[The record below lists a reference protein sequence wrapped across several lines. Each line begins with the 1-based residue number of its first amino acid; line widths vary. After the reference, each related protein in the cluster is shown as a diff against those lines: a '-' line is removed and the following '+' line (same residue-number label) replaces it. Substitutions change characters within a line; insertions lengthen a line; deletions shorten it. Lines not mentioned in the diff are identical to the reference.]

1 MAAVASSS
9 PRTGEFGFHKQTD
22 AQDGVLPLHYHGAG
36 SEPVNGSNGNV
47 DAPLDGFPADEELPE
62 PICGGCKKMI
72 DEESADAG
80 VIHFATQ
87 LWHVDCFRC
96 AKCKNPVTTDRD
108 DILLLSDGHPICG
121 QCNYSC
127 QICNLPIMEEAIMT
141 GDESYHAS
149 CFVCRSCRTPIAELV
164 FAKTSQ
170 GIYCMKC
177 HNQRVA
183 RSRRHAEKKRAAAA
197 LAAAGSGTSNA
208 SITGTPDLN
217 KTPSTPGGKFEARS
231 PSTSSH
237 TLPASPSIDS
247 SSSHPRLP
255 PKDDLTSTINS
266 NTNLS
271 PFLQSTSSGNLGR
284 PSSAGNG
291 SKRPLN
297 APTPSVSRSAERRR
311 DEYGRPSTAEPS
323 SNDLASTAGT
333 SSAISPRT
341 NAQKLAQQSTLAKL
355 EGNKPDSASPLLASA
370 FEQAASTE
378 KLKQMA
384 ERNKASENIPQ
395 DREGKNELYT
405 SEKDQGLQI
414 GLLNHAQDNLGR
426 DSPKSGLLS
435 VNHQSTA
442 DSVERNGGKIPKSP
456 SKDSRLSRAFS
467 FYDPDI
473 IGLMDSF
480 GKFDSYEEFSLDND
494 PTMGKSDA
502 NRKLDEPASESHSN
516 ASDMNEKAVQ
526 NAHDSQK
533 IDAKKHKD
541 DPSSSLTKLSETM
554 RKSIQ
559 KAHDGQVN
567 MDTNVVENMLD
578 ELEATRDRMKTLQ
591 RKYERIR
598 RASQQAAQGFSSAR
612 EEYEHEVQARYDAE
626 AEMLNLKRQLHL
638 QATKLAGVAT
648 EKDKHE
654 TLQRKNTEVKTSIK
668 SMEKDLAK
676 LQAER
681 DLALAEIDT
690 LHNVGKTA
698 HTNSSQEENAK
709 RDLVARFEG
718 IKEKYRHEIDG
729 LAAERDALLIEIEE
743 LRQSR
748 DVFAEET
755 TALNAKNEELN
766 GTLALL
772 QRRVEHAQISDQS
785 ASSQP
790 ASMPST
796 ARTVHGGFGF
806 GFGGTKNG
814 KGSISANAT
823 PTISD
828 SMANTQQAGFIPDT
842 TEHYAI
848 SAPIPVTKVEAA
860 PRKFKWMKAPKLTT
874 DSARSAG
881 QHLVAALPGVSPPV
895 PPKSANGSSSFAM
908 QQQQQQHKDQSSD
921 AQSQYTQSSSI
932 SHHHK
937 HSQDTGSNTLHNGS
951 TSVLSNGSG
960 EIVVKEH
967 LFQPFNVLRPI
978 RCFACQKNMWGQS
991 ELKCQFCGQACH
1003 VRCLQNLPISCNQP
1017 FMRSDEANADPQG
1030 PPVFGRK
1037 LSEHL
1042 QEADGGSRRVPLVVE
1057 KCVEAVELQGMDY
1070 EGIYRKSG
1078 GTSQLKIIQQL
1089 FEKGQQF
1096 NLNDQDRFNDI
1107 SAITSVLKNYFREL
1121 PEPLLTFELHERF
1134 IECVEAK
1141 NQDQTQKRATMRD
1154 LVHLLPKEHFDTL
1167 RFLIDHLYRVR
1178 LRSDD
1183 NRMSS
1188 RNLGV
1193 VFGPTLMRSH
1203 DPAQE
1208 FAHMGGKAMTIEFM
1222 IDNSDLFD

>member
-9 PRTGEFGFHKQTD
+9 PRTGDFGLHRQT
-22 AQDGVLPLHYHGAG
+22 ATQDGILPLHYHATG
-36 SEPVNGSNGNV
+36 SEPVNASNEDVG
-47 DAPLDGFPADEELPE
+47 APLDGFPADEELPE

-197 LAAAGSGTSNA
+197 LAAAGGSGASNA

-217 KTPSTPGGKFEARS
+217 KTPTTPSGKFETRS
-231 PSTSSH
+231 PSTSSQY
-237 TLPASPSIDS
+237 LPISPSIDS
-247 SSSHPRLP
+247 SSSQPRLP
-255 PKDDLTSTINS
+255 PKDDATPSTANPAA
-266 NTNLS
+266 NLS
-271 PFLQSTSSGNLGR
+271 PYIQSSSSSNLGR

-291 SKRPLN
+291 SKRPVN
-297 APTPSVSRSAERRR
+297 APAPSAQRTNDRRR
-311 DEYGRPSTAEPS
+311 DGAGRPSTAEAS
-323 SNDLASTAGT
+323 SNDMPANAG
-333 SSAISPRT
+333 SSSGISPRM

-378 KLKQMA
+378 KLKQLA
-384 ERNKASENIPQ
+384 ERNKASGEADANK
-395 DREGKNELYT
+395 GNET
-405 SEKDQGLQI
+405 HTEKDQN
-414 GLLNHAQDNLGR
+414 LLFGSRNHAQDSLDR
-426 DSPKSGLLS
+426 TSPKNGLLS
-435 VNHQSTA
+435 VNQQQSPA
-442 DSVERNGGKIPKSP
+442 ESVEVKIPKST

-494 PTMGKSDA
+494 PTTGKSNA
-502 NRKLDEPASESHSN
+502 NRKLEEPASDSHSN
-516 ASDMNEKAVQ
+516 LNTPDLNDKSTQ
-526 NAHDSQK
+526 NAHDAQK
-533 IDAKKHKD
+533 GDAKKQKEVKE

-612 EEYEHEVQARYDAE
+612 EEYEQEVQARYDAE

-668 SMEKDLAK
+668 TMEKDLAK
-676 LQAER
+676 LQTEK

-690 LHNVGKTA
+690 LHSVGKTA
-698 HTNSSQEENAK
+698 PANISQEENAK
-709 RDLVARFEG
+709 RDLVARFEK
-718 IKEKYRHEIDG
+718 IKEKYRREIDG
-729 LAAERDALLIEIEE
+729 LSAERDALLIEVEE

-748 DVFAEET
+748 DVFADET
-755 TALNAKNEELN
+755 TALNAKNEELSS
-766 GTLALL
+766 TLALL
-772 QRRVEHAQISDQS
+772 QRRVEHAQVSDQT
-785 ASSQP
+785 SSQ
-790 ASMPST
+790 ASSMPST
-796 ARTVHGGFGF
+796 ARAVHGGFGF
-806 GFGGTKNG
+806 GFGGAKNG
-814 KGSISANAT
+814 KGSVSANAT

-828 SMANTQQAGFIPDT
+828 SMMTSQQAGFIPDT

-881 QHLVAALPGVSPPV
+881 QHIVAALPGVSPPV
-895 PPKSANGSSSFAM
+895 PPKSANASSSFGM
-908 QQQQQQHKDQSSD
+908 QQQQHKDLSSD
-921 AQSQYTQSSSI
+921 TQSQYTQSSNI

-937 HSQDTGSNTLHNGS
+937 HSQDTGSSTLHNGS
-951 TSVLSNGSG
+951 TSATSNGSG

-1017 FMRSDEANADPQG
+1017 FSRSDDATADTQG

-1037 LSEHL
+1037 LSDHL

-1089 FEKGQQF
+1089 FEKGQPF

-1141 NQDQTQKRATMRD
+1141 NKDQTQKRTTMRD

-1167 RFLIDHLYRVR
+1167 HFLIDHLYRVR
-1178 LRSDD
+1178 LRADD

>member
-1 MAAVASSS
+1 
-9 PRTGEFGFHKQTD
+9 
-22 AQDGVLPLHYHGAG
+22 
-36 SEPVNGSNGNV
+36 
-47 DAPLDGFPADEELPE
+47 
-62 PICGGCKKMI
+62 
-72 DEESADAG
+72 
-80 VIHFATQ
+80 
-87 LWHVDCFRC
+87 
-96 AKCKNPVTTDRD
+96 
-108 DILLLSDGHPICG
+108 
-121 QCNYSC
+121 
-127 QICNLPIMEEAIMT
+127 
-141 GDESYHAS
+141 
-149 CFVCRSCRTPIAELV
+149 
-164 FAKTSQ
+164 
-170 GIYCMKC
+170 
-177 HNQRVA
+177 
-183 RSRRHAEKKRAAAA
+183 
-197 LAAAGSGTSNA
+197 
-208 SITGTPDLN
+208 
-217 KTPSTPGGKFEARS
+217 
-231 PSTSSH
+231 
-237 TLPASPSIDS
+237 
-247 SSSHPRLP
+247 
-255 PKDDLTSTINS
+255 
-266 NTNLS
+266 
-271 PFLQSTSSGNLGR
+271 
-284 PSSAGNG
+284 
-291 SKRPLN
+291 
-297 APTPSVSRSAERRR
+297 
-311 DEYGRPSTAEPS
+311 
-323 SNDLASTAGT
+323 
-333 SSAISPRT
+333 
-341 NAQKLAQQSTLAKL
+341 
-355 EGNKPDSASPLLASA
+355 
-370 FEQAASTE
+370 
-378 KLKQMA
+378 
-384 ERNKASENIPQ
+384 
-395 DREGKNELYT
+395 
-405 SEKDQGLQI
+405 
-414 GLLNHAQDNLGR
+414 
-426 DSPKSGLLS
+426 
-435 VNHQSTA
+435 
-442 DSVERNGGKIPKSP
+442 
-456 SKDSRLSRAFS
+456 
-467 FYDPDI
+467 
-473 IGLMDSF
+473 
-480 GKFDSYEEFSLDND
+480 
-494 PTMGKSDA
+494 
-502 NRKLDEPASESHSN
+502 
-516 ASDMNEKAVQ
+516 
-526 NAHDSQK
+526 
-533 IDAKKHKD
+533 
-541 DPSSSLTKLSETM
+541 
-554 RKSIQ
+554 
-559 KAHDGQVN
+559 
-567 MDTNVVENMLD
+567 MLD

-698 HTNSSQEENAK
+698 QTNSSQDENAK

-755 TALNAKNEELN
+755 TVLNAKNEELN

-785 ASSQP
+785 TPSQP
-790 ASMPST
+790 ISMPST
-796 ARTVHGGFGF
+796 ARTVHAGFGF
-806 GFGGTKNG
+806 GFGGAKNG
-814 KGSISANAT
+814 KGSISANNT

-828 SMANTQQAGFIPDT
+828 SMMTTQQAGFIPDT

-895 PPKSANGSSSFAM
+895 PPKSANTASSFAM
-908 QQQQQQHKDQSSD
+908 QQQQHKDQSSD
-921 AQSQYTQSSSI
+921 AQSQYTQSSNI

-937 HSQDTGSNTLHNGS
+937 QSQDTGSSTLHNGS
-951 TSVLSNGSG
+951 TSVMSNGSG

-1017 FMRSDEANADPQG
+1017 FSRSDEATADSQG

-1141 NQDQTQKRATMRD
+1141 NKDQAQKRATMRD
-1154 LVHLLPKEHFDTL
+1154 LIHLLPKEHFDTL
-1167 RFLIDHLYRVR
+1167 HFLIDHLYRVR
-1178 LRSDD
+1178 LRADD

-1203 DPAQE
+1203 DPARE

>member
-1 MAAVASSS
+1 
-9 PRTGEFGFHKQTD
+9 
-22 AQDGVLPLHYHGAG
+22 
-36 SEPVNGSNGNV
+36 
-47 DAPLDGFPADEELPE
+47 
-62 PICGGCKKMI
+62 
-72 DEESADAG
+72 
-80 VIHFATQ
+80 
-87 LWHVDCFRC
+87 
-96 AKCKNPVTTDRD
+96 
-108 DILLLSDGHPICG
+108 
-121 QCNYSC
+121 
-127 QICNLPIMEEAIMT
+127 
-141 GDESYHAS
+141 
-149 CFVCRSCRTPIAELV
+149 
-164 FAKTSQ
+164 
-170 GIYCMKC
+170 MKC

-197 LAAAGSGTSNA
+197 ALASASSEKSNA
-208 SITGTPDLN
+208 SIIGTPDLN
-217 KTPSTPGGKFEARS
+217 KTPTTPGGKFEARS
-231 PSTSSH
+231 PSTSSQL
-237 TLPASPSIDS
+237 LPGSPSIDGTS
-247 SSSHPRLP
+247 SQPPLP
-255 PKDDLTSTINS
+255 PKNDGDGASSSANPAAS
-266 NTNLS
+266 LS
-271 PFLQSTSSGNLGR
+271 PFLPSSSSSNLTR
-284 PSSAGNG
+284 PNSAGNG
-291 SKRPLN
+291 AQRRPLN
-297 APTPSVSRSAERRR
+297 APAPTNVRSIDRRA
-311 DEYGRPSTAEPS
+311 DGHGRPSTAEPS
-323 SNDLASTAGT
+323 SNDLTASAGS

-341 NAQKLAQQSTLAKL
+341 AAQKLAQQSTLAKL
-355 EGNKPDSASPLLASA
+355 EGNKADSASPLLASA
-370 FEQAASTE
+370 FEQAASSE
-378 KLKQMA
+378 KLKQSA
-384 ERNKASENIPQ
+384 EKNKRS
-395 DREGKNELYT
+395 GKTLDDGETKEIDDSKVLADTKN
-405 SEKDQGLQI
+405 SEKEQKLPSGLR
-414 GLLNHAQDNLGR
+414 NNAQDNLKH
-426 DSPKSGLLS
+426 DPTKEGLLS
-435 VNHQSTA
+435 VQHRLGTDTIEKS
-442 DSVERNGGKIPKSP
+442 SGKIPKSP

-494 PTMGKSDA
+494 PTTGKPNSGATQKLGGPSSDTPEFNDRARQDA
-502 NRKLDEPASESHSN
+502 NDAPRE
-516 ASDMNEKAVQ
+516 
-526 NAHDSQK
+526 
-533 IDAKKHKD
+533 DAKKHADGIAKE

-559 KAHDGQVN
+559 RAHDGQVN

-638 QATKLAGVAT
+638 QATKLAGVAS

-654 TLQRKNTEVKTSIK
+654 TLQRKNTEVKSSIQ

-681 DLALAEIDT
+681 DLVLAEILT
-690 LHNVGKTA
+690 LHNAEQTA
-698 HTNSSQEENAK
+698 QASTNHSGQEEDVK
-709 RDLVARFEG
+709 RDLITRFEDV
-718 IKEKYRHEIDG
+718 KTKYRHEINE
-729 LAAERDALLIEIEE
+729 LSTERDALLIEIEE

-748 DVFAEET
+748 DVFVEET

-766 GTLALL
+766 STLALL
-772 QRRVEHAQISDQS
+772 QRRVEHAQNTEQVLSP
-785 ASSQP
+785 QP
-790 ASMPST
+790 ASLPST
-796 ARTVHGGFGF
+796 TRTAHGGFGF
-806 GFGGTKNG
+806 GFGGVKNG
-814 KGSISANAT
+814 KGSVSANTT

-828 SMANTQQAGFIPDT
+828 SMMNTQQAGFIPDT

-874 DSARSAG
+874 DSARTAG
-881 QHLVAALPGVSPPV
+881 QHLVSALPGVSPPV
-895 PPKSANGSSSFAM
+895 PPKSANAASSFAI
-908 QQQQQQHKDQSSD
+908 QQQQHKDQSSD
-921 AQSQYTQSSSI
+921 AQSQYTQSSHI
-932 SHHHK
+932 SHSHK
-937 HSQDTGSNTLHNGS
+937 HSQDTASSTLHNGA
-951 TSVLSNGSG
+951 TGAANNGSS

-967 LFQPFNVLRPI
+967 LFIPFNVLRPI

-1003 VRCLQNLPISCNQP
+1003 VRCLHNLPISCNQP
-1017 FMRSDEANADPQG
+1017 FSRSDEVTAESQG

-1042 QEADGGSRRVPLVVE
+1042 QETDNGTRRVPLVVE
-1057 KCVEAVELQGMDY
+1057 KCIEAVELQGMDY

-1089 FEKGQQF
+1089 FEKGQPF
-1096 NLNDQDRFNDI
+1096 NLNDRDRFNDI

-1121 PEPLLTFELHERF
+1121 PEPLLTYELHERF

-1141 NQDQTQKRATMRD
+1141 NKDVTQKRLTMRE
-1154 LVHLLPKEHFDTL
+1154 LLHSLPKEHFDTL

-1178 LRSDD
+1178 LRAED

-1208 FAHMGGKAMTIEFM
+1208 FAHMGGKAMSIEFM

>member
-9 PRTGEFGFHKQTD
+9 PRTGEFGFHKQAG
-22 AQDGVLPLHYHGAG
+22 AQDGILPLHYHAGG
-36 SEPVNGSNGNV
+36 SEPVNASNEDGG
-47 DAPLDGFPADEELPE
+47 APLDGFPADEELPE

-197 LAAAGSGTSNA
+197 LAAAGGSGTSNA

-217 KTPSTPGGKFEARS
+217 KTPTTPSGQ
-231 PSTSSH
+231 
-237 TLPASPSIDS
+237 
-247 SSSHPRLP
+247 PRLP
-255 PKDDLTSTINS
+255 PKDDATSSTS
-266 NTNLS
+266 NAAANLS
-271 PFLQSTSSGNLGR
+271 PYMQSSSSTNLGR

-291 SKRPLN
+291 SKRPVN
-297 APTPSVSRSAERRR
+297 APTPSAQRTTERRR
-311 DEYGRPSTAEPS
+311 DGPGRPSTAEPF
-323 SNDLASTAGT
+323 SNDLTASVG
-333 SSAISPRT
+333 SSSGISPRM

-378 KLKQMA
+378 KLKQLA
-384 ERNKASENIPQ
+384 ERNKASG
-395 DREGKNELYT
+395 DADASKGSDSHA
-405 SEKDQGLQI
+405 SEKDQSSLNGSR
-414 GLLNHAQDNLGR
+414 NHAHDSLDR
-426 DSPKSGLLS
+426 SSPKSGLLS
-435 VNHQSTA
+435 VNQQSTA
-442 DSVERNGGKIPKSP
+442 DSVDGKIPKST

-480 GKFDSYEEFSLDND
+480 GKFDSYEDFSLDND
-494 PTMGKSDA
+494 PTTGKSNA
-502 NRKLDEPASESHSN
+502 NRKLEEPASDSHSN
-516 ASDMNEKAVQ
+516 TPDLNDKAMQ
-526 NAHDSQK
+526 NAHDAQK
-533 IDAKKHKD
+533 GDTKKSKEAKE
-541 DPSSSLTKLSETM
+541 DPSSSLSKLSETM

-690 LHNVGKTA
+690 LHSVGKQA
-698 HTNSSQEENAK
+698 PSNSSQEETAK

-718 IKEKYRHEIDG
+718 IKEKYRREIDG
-729 LAAERDALLIEIEE
+729 LSAERDALLIEIEE

-748 DVFAEET
+748 DVFADET

-772 QRRVEHAQISDQS
+772 QRRVEHAQVSDQTG
-785 ASSQP
+785 SSQP

-796 ARTVHGGFGF
+796 ARAVHGGFGF
-806 GFGGTKNG
+806 GFGGAKNG
-814 KGSISANAT
+814 KGSVSANAT

-828 SMANTQQAGFIPDT
+828 SMMTSQQAGFIPDT

-881 QHLVAALPGVSPPV
+881 QHIVAALPGVSPPV
-895 PPKSANGSSSFAM
+895 PPKSANASSSFGM
-908 QQQQQQHKDQSSD
+908 QQQQHKDQSSD
-921 AQSQYTQSSSI
+921 AQS
-932 SHHHK
+932 H
-937 HSQDTGSNTLHNGS
+937 
-951 TSVLSNGSG
+951 NGSG

-1017 FMRSDEANADPQG
+1017 FSRSDEASADSQG

-1037 LSEHL
+1037 LSDHL

-1134 IECVEAK
+1134 IECVESK
-1141 NQDQTQKRATMRD
+1141 NKDQAQKRSTMRD
-1154 LVHLLPKEHFDTL
+1154 LVHLLPTEHFDTL
-1167 RFLIDHLYRVR
+1167 HFLIDHLYRVR
-1178 LRSDD
+1178 LRADD